1 MYPMQSDKMNKRIL
15 ALDVGN
21 KRIGVAYS
29 DPMGITTNPLPP
41 LINDKDVFDKIKKLI
56 LEYDIGTIVIGL
68 PLTLKGDE
76 GKQASLTKKFAEK
89 LKDYISGV
97 DIKFVD
103 ERFTTTLAEK
113 HLRETTKKSKR
124 KQKIDSLSAV
134 YILKT
139 YLDSLSIK

>member
-1 MYPMQSDKMNKRIL
+1 MTGKRIL

-29 DPMGITTNPLPP
+29 DPLGISANPLPY
-41 LINDKDVFDKIKKLI
+41 IQNDENVFEKIKKI
-56 LEYDIGTIVIGL
+56 IDEYNVGKIVVGL
-68 PLTLKGDE
+68 PLTLKGEE
-76 GKQASLTKKFAEK
+76 GEQAKITKGFVEELKKHISLPVE
-89 LKDYISGV
+89 
-97 DIKFVD
+97 FVD
-103 ERFTTTLAEK
+103 ERFTTSLAER

-139 YLDSLSIK
+139 YLESKQFRNG